1 MHLVQAYLSPPCA
14 LRSTSKEVKTQDRNG
29 CSTYKNRNPNKTTE
43 VEVLKCERK
52 LRSASK
58 EVSSFTQ
65 PQLKKQES
73 GGLQFVMKLRS
84 ASKEGKIRAQ
94 SDKNKENIPIRMQL
108 RSSAK

>member
-1 MHLVQAYLSPPCA
+1 MAVVPI
-14 LRSTSKEVKTQDRNG
+14 KTGTPTRLL
-29 CSTYKNRNPNKTTE
+29 KLK
-43 VEVLKCERK
+43 LKCERK

-108 RSSAK
+108 RSLAK